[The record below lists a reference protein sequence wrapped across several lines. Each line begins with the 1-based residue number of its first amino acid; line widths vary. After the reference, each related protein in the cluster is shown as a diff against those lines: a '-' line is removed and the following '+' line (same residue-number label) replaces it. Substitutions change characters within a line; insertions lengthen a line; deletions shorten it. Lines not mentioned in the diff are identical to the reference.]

1 MADQAVK
8 VEPGPR
14 RFRATP
20 ARSREIQRSMADLA
34 VEMRILAARR
44 AELQWMQQLLG
55 EKL

>member
-1 MADQAVK
+1 
-8 VEPGPR
+8 
-14 RFRATP
+14 
-20 ARSREIQRSMADLA
+20 MADLA